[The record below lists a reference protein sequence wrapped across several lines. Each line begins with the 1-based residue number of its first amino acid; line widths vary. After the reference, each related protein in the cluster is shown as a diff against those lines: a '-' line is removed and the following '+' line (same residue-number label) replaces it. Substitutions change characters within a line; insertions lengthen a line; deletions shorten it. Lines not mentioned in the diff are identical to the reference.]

1 MFNNYAEILG
11 EEADN
16 YRPEFRP
23 LYFGLKNVIL
33 KELQAVDKD
42 VEVAAFFDSE

>member
-1 MFNNYAEILG
+1 MFNRFSEILG

-16 YRPEFRP
+16 YRPELRP

-33 KELQAVDKD
+33 KEL
-42 VEVAAFFDSE
+42 